1 MVFRRVFWRKVISK
15 SDNKKIN
22 IDKHRRKQIYS
33 HDSYNLR
40 LNLMESWMKVLSV
53 AVGGAVGAVA
63 RYLINISPLANV
75 FEKFPFPTF
84 FINISGSFLIGF
96 LFVLLSD
103 RFTVNENFRIAIIV
117 GFLGAFTTFSTFE
130 LEIFSL
136 VREKYFATALAYLF
150 LSVFVGFVG
159 VLSGIWLAEKF

>member
-1 MVFRRVFWRKVISK
+1 
-15 SDNKKIN
+15 
-22 IDKHRRKQIYS
+22 
-33 HDSYNLR
+33 
-40 LNLMESWMKVLSV
+40 MESWMKVLSV
-53 AVGGAVGAVA
+53 AVGGAFGAVA
-63 RYLINISPLANV
+63 RYLINVSPLANI

-84 FINISGSFLIGF
+84 FINIVGSFFIGF

-103 RFTVNENFRIAIIV
+103 KFMINENFRIAIVV

-136 VREKYFATALAYLF
+136 VRERYFAMAFVYLF

-159 VLSGIWLAEKF
+159 VLCGIWLAEKF